1 MPQKQGQKL
10 LAALNLPQVG
20 SITLLPEDASGTLRG
35 PAAARA
41 SPRADDRSL
50 SVAVAAV
57 EGPGLFTIELNERV
71 YTIKAR
77 SHEEAAF
84 WVDVRRL
91 CPSFN
96 PPARHNLTAM
106 TVQALLW
113 RQAGGVVTQKS
124 PDVSRVAG
132 ISAVSEE
139 DLESL
144 HRSGTNSTASSSTT
158 ASVTG
163 VATKRVDAKP
173 ASSAAPP
180 EEDVK
185 NGACAACCTIQ

>member
-1 MPQKQGQKL
+1 MY
-10 LAALNLPQVG
+10 AA
-20 SITLLPEDASGTLRG
+20 S
-35 PAAARA
+35 ARH
-41 SPRADDRSL
+41 STPHTH
-50 SVAVAAV
+50 
-57 EGPGLFTIELNERV
+57 P
-71 YTIKAR
+71 K
-77 SHEEAAF
+77 
-84 WVDVRRL
+84 
-91 CPSFN
+91 
-96 PPARHNLTAM
+96 RHNLTAV

-144 HRSGTNSTASSSTT
+144 HRSGTNSTTSSSTT
-158 ASVTG
+158 ASA
-163 VATKRVDAKP
+163 ATAAAKRADSKP
-173 ASSAAPP
+173 ATSAAPP